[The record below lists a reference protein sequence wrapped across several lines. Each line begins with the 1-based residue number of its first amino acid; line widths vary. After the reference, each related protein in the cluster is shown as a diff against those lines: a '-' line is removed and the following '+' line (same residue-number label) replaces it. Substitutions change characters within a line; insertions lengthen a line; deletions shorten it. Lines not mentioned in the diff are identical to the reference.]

1 VYTVISMNLIAKL
14 PNSTIEID
22 REILKLDSLP
32 LLIGY
37 VAFIAGGTQS
47 KNVELYSPGLN
58 VIKLDF
64 TQFTRVIN
72 PLRCW
77 SK

>member
-37 VAFIAGGTQS
+37 VVFIAGGVES
-47 KNVELYSPGLN
+47 NNMELYSPGIN

-64 TQFTRVIN
+64 TQFTHMIN